1 MAESHILITLFHD
14 LKEKIDSLNS
24 KNAMMDLTGI
34 EGMKEVVKSCQVM
47 DRYIDSF
54 VYKDEHVVQI
64 NSYDQSYLTMTPIPR
79 GHIGPSAEM
88 RRYAAAE
95 DKKGMDKI
103 DRTIQM
109 GRDLEAN
116 KHKPYFSIN

>member
-14 LKEKIDSLNS
+14 LKAKIDSLNS
-24 KNAMMDLTGI
+24 KSAMMDLTGI
-34 EGMKEVVKSCQVM
+34 EGMKEVVKSCNAM
-47 DRYIDSF
+47 DAYIDSF
-54 VYKDEHVVQI
+54 VYKEEHIVEI
-64 NSYDQSYLTMTPIPR
+64 APYDKSCFTMTAIPR
-79 GHIGPSAEM
+79 GHIGPTAAM
-88 RRYAAAE
+88 RRYAAEE

-116 KHKPYFSIN
+116 KDKPYFSIN

>member
-1 MAESHILITLFHD
+1 MADSHILITLFHD

-64 NSYDQSYLTMTPIPR
+64 NSYDQSYFTMTPIPR